1 MKDSYQKKGRTDF
14 TEVLY
19 WENGHVEEMKDS
31 YKKKGLTDFTEVS
44 IGRLVMSR

>member
-1 MKDSYQKKGRTDF
+1 MKDSYQKKGLTDF

-31 YKKKGLTDFTEVS
+31 YKKKGHTDFTEVS
-44 IGRLVMSR
+44 IKRMVMRR